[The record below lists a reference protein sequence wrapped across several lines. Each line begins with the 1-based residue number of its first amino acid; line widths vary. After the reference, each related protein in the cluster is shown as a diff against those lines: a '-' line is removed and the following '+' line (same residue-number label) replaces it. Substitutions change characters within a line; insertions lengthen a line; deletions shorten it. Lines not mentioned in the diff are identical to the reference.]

1 MRYRTFGGVGALCL
15 LAACAA
21 GPAPR
26 SGFLGDYSRLERVGS
41 SELPPR
47 TTSPADYDLRRFRA
61 VMIEPTDVQVE
72 GLDDRRER
80 QKLSAAFR
88 EALVERLNGALP
100 VTDQTGPGVLRVRTA
115 IVEARKANVAVNAVT
130 TSLLLMPVTQGGVA
144 AEAEVVDGGCG
155 NALRRY
161 LGPGAVQR
169 SPKSVSLTPNW
180 GRRAQDCGPLR
191 AVFADLF
198 DPPAPEA
205 ATGRRP

>member
-1 MRYRTFGGVGALCL
+1 
-15 LAACAA
+15 
-21 GPAPR
+21 
-26 SGFLGDYSRLERVGS
+26 
-41 SELPPR
+41 
-47 TTSPADYDLRRFRA
+47 
-61 VMIEPTDVQVE
+61 MIEPTDVQVE
-72 GLDDRRER
+72 GLDDEER

-144 AEAEVVDGGCG
+144 AEAEVVDGGSG
-155 NALRRY
+155 ERIAALSWARRGAKVTEIGLSY
-161 LGPGAVQR
+161 TELGQAR
-169 SPKSVSLTPNW
+169 S
-180 GRRAQDCGPLR
+180 GLR
-191 AVFADLF
+191 AFARRLADLF

>member
-1 MRYRTFGGVGALCL
+1 MRCRTFGGVGALCL

-41 SELPPR
+41 SDSLLEQRP
-47 TTSPADYDLRRFRA
+47 PADYDLRRFRA

-72 GLDDRRER
+72 GLDDEER

-130 TSLLLMPVTQGGVA
+130 TLLLMPVTQGGVA
-144 AEAEVVDGGCG
+144 AEAEVVDGGSG
-155 NALRRY
+155 ERIAALSWARRGAKVTEIGLSY
-161 LGPGAVQR
+161 TELGQAR
-169 SPKSVSLTPNW
+169 S
-180 GRRAQDCGPLR
+180 GLR
-191 AVFADLF
+191 AFARRLADLF
-198 DPPAPEA
+198 DPPTPEPA
-205 ATGRRP
+205 AGRRPQ